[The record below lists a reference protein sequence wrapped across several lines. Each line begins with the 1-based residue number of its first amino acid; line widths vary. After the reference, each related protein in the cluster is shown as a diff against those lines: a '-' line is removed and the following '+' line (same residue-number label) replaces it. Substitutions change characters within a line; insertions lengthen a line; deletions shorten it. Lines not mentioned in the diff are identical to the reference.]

1 MGGLVLGR
9 TVGTDDHLSRRRRRV
24 SNTRFAWNDAETM
37 GPGNRPLDLAWL
49 EDFAALA
56 ESGNFTRAAEARTI
70 AQPAFSRHIRALEEW
85 AGVALVDRSSHPTVL
100 TPAGRRILP
109 LLKDVVAGLEAARIK
124 ARIAHDQA
132 AASLRLACTHALSLT
147 FFPRWLASVEAR
159 LQPGPIQ
166 TMSDHYQACEDL
178 MLQRRVQFMLCH
190 GHAAV
195 PERVDDGTYPV
206 VRLGEDVLL
215 PVSVPDRA
223 GAPLFSLERL
233 EVLPTLEYS
242 EGSRLGRIVRGV
254 FRDLLAGDAARAAGP
269 TLSAVFTAHDA
280 RLLRRMALDGRGLAW
295 LPRTL
300 IEDALADRRLLEAG
314 GARWQVPVEI
324 RLYRQPARMAEV
336 AESLWRVASGD

>member
-1 MGGLVLGR
+1 
-9 TVGTDDHLSRRRRRV
+9 
-24 SNTRFAWNDAETM
+24 M
-37 GPGNRPLDLAWL
+37 GPANRPLDLDWL

-56 ESGNFTRAAEARTI
+56 ETGNFTRAAEVRGI

-85 AGVALVDRSSHPTVL
+85 VGVELVDRGSHPTVL
-100 TPAGRRILP
+100 TPAGQRILP
-109 LLKDVVAGLEAARIK
+109 LLREAIAGLEAARIK

-147 FFPRWLASVEAR
+147 FFPRWLASVESQ

-178 MLQRRVQFMLCH
+178 MLQRRVQFMLCY

-195 PERVDDGTYPV
+195 PERVDDGSYPML
-206 VRLGEDVLL
+206 RLGEDRLL

-223 GAPLFSLERL
+223 GAPMFGLERTG
-233 EVLPTLEYS
+233 VLPVLAYS
-242 EGSRLGRIVRGV
+242 EGSRLGRIVRGL
-254 FRDLLAGDAARAAGP
+254 FRELLAPAAARVDGP
-269 TLSAVFTAHDA
+269 AVSVVFTAHDA

-300 IEDALADRRLLEAG
+300 IDEALADGRLLVAG
-314 GARWQVPVEI
+314 GERWQVPVEV
-324 RLYRQPARMAEV
+324 RLYRQPAQMAPV
-336 AESLWRVASGD
+336 AEALWRVAST